1 MPEGNDIIKV
11 IEWSLVSH
19 PFWVY
24 EVHDLTFFADQRL
37 KGHPSSKKMEP
48 SCANFFPTSEYE
60 LKSLLIE
67 IMYLWLVLAFGS

>member
-37 KGHPSSKKMEP
+37 KGHPSSKSWMCK
-48 SCANFFPTSEYE
+48 FFS
-60 LKSLLIE
+60 
-67 IMYLWLVLAFGS
+67 

>member
-37 KGHPSSKKMEP
+37 KGHPSSKSWMCK
-48 SCANFFPTSEYE
+48 FFLEHQ
-60 LKSLLIE
+60 LIE
-67 IMYLWLVLAFGS
+67 ITLFWHLKKV